1 MATGLKVY
9 NASGQVSFDT
19 SRLGGVLLDSFVASL
34 AANTTYTY
42 TYTIPSGADVKVFV
56 SPNDAFYRSDL
67 FTITKTIVGT
77 TATITL
83 NPGNVGVATTTV
95 NVIFLLT

>member
-19 SRLGGVLLDSFVASL
+19 SRLGGVLLDSFVTTL

-42 TYTIPSGADVKVFV
+42 TYTIPSGADVKVLI
-56 SPNDAFYRSDL
+56 SPNDAFFRSEWI
-67 FTITKTIVGT
+67 TQTKTISGT
-77 TATITL
+77 TVTITL
-83 NPGNVGVATTTV
+83 NPGQGTFTFNVTL
-95 NVIFLLT
+95 LLT